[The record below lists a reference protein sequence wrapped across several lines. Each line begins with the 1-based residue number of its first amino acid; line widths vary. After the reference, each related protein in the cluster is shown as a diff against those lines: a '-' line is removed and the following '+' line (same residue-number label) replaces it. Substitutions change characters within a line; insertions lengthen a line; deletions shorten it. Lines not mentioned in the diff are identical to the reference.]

1 MMYENTEFGPSPL
14 YRNSVWDIEDLMH
27 KYKTEVVPLIMKQGW
42 AVDEMMDGYPQDS
55 LEDDIWK
62 GYEKWAT
69 ETIEAEKQ
77 ATFEGCDE
85 RDFY

>member
-1 MMYENTEFGPSPL
+1 MMYENTEFGWSEIAC
-14 YRNSVWDIEDLMH
+14 NSVWNMTDLL
-27 KYKTEVVPLIMKQGW
+27 KVYRTEVVPEIMKQGW
-42 AVDEMMDGYPQDS
+42 AVDELMGGYPQEQ

-77 ATFEGCDE
+77 SIYEGCDE
-85 RDFY
+85 RDFN